1 MYRETIREFSGMIIG
16 YLDHCSNGDVEAVS
30 FSGRK
35 LGKYV
40 KQSDVTTDFYGKIL
54 YRGNMAAALLILM
67 K

>member
-1 MYRETIREFSGMIIG
+1 MNRETIREFSGMIIG
-16 YLDHCSNGDVEAVS
+16 YLDHYPNGDVEAVA

-40 KQSDVTTDFYGKIL
+40 KQYDVTNDFYGRTL